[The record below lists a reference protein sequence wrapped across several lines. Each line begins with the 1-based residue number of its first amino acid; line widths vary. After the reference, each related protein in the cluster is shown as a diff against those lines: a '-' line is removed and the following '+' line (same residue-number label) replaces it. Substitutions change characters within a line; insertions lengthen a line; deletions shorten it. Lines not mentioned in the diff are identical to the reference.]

1 MKKTT
6 ILAAVLTVFFASQ
19 AMAAPQYPSLTTAEP
34 EFRPDMYL
42 SSTSDEM
49 RKAYRR
55 WKRETD
61 AGRRMPIR
69 SKRNTGN
76 GRRIA
81 LTEALPEKNTAV
93 NGVKSRKKIIR
104 NPTSDGKRGIPRAK
118 RPIRTGKRNGI
129 PFGNRKILKSG
140 GKSTAGTGKTGVT
153 TPTETVYSR
162 IRKAAMVTEAEAA
175 APNDNVCF

>member
-61 AGRRMPIR
+61 ADQIEKEYRKWKKNRSDRSSSREKYRSERR
-69 SKRNTGN
+69 
-76 GRRIA
+76 
-81 LTEALPEKNTAV
+81 
-93 NGVKSRKKIIR
+93 
-104 NPTSDGKRGIPRAK
+104 SDGKRGIPRAK

-175 APNDNVCF
+175 APNDNVWF

>member
-55 WKRETD
+55 W
-61 AGRRMPIR
+61 MPIR

>member
-61 AGRRMPIR
+61 ADQIEKEYRKWKKNR
-69 SKRNTGN
+69 SERSSS
-76 GRRIA
+76 R
-81 LTEALPEKNTAV
+81 EKYR
-93 NGVKSRKKIIR
+93 SERRKKQEED
-104 NPTSDGKRGIPRAK
+104 NKKSYGDGKRGIPRAK

>member
-19 AMAAPQYPSLTTAEP
+19 AMAAPQYLSLTTAEP

-61 AGRRMPIR
+61 ANQIEKEYRKWKKNRSDRNSSREKYRSERRKKQEEDNKKSYER
-69 SKRNTGN
+69 WKKRNPKSKKTYKDWKKE
-76 GRRIA
+76 RDSIW
-81 LTEALPEKNTAV
+81 ESKDFEKW
-93 NGVKSRKKIIR
+93 RKKHR
-104 NPTSDGKRGIPRAK
+104 RDWENWRDDTNRDGIFENTQG
-118 RPIRTGKRNGI
+118 GDGD
-129 PFGNRKILKSG
+129 GGGSG
-140 GKSTAGTGKTGVT
+140 G
-153 TPTETVYSR
+153 
-162 IRKAAMVTEAEAA
+162 AE
-175 APNDNVCF
+175 